1 MLIHLQEQSARQS
14 PMLNLLQASE
24 RNLRRALL
32 MLETCRVMQLPLTAD
47 QPLQLPDWELYVQV
61 TQRSLAIR
69 CGTQRKDKGC

>member
-14 PMLNLLQASE
+14 PMLSLLQASE

>member
-1 MLIHLQEQSARQS
+1 MF
-14 PMLNLLQASE
+14 NLLQASE

-61 TQRSLAIR
+61 LTQRSLAFR
-69 CGTQRKDKGC
+69 CGTQREDKGC